1 MRVNIKVSGV
11 NKTMRKFEEYT
22 GVVSRKTAEA
32 VEKTA
37 LDIERRAKTKAPV
50 DTGRLKN
57 SIHTEPR
64 GEYSR
69 WVGTNV
75 EYAVFV
81 EFGTR
86 KMSARP
92 YFYPSVQEVIPE
104 FKKRLEKAVK
114 E

>member
-22 GVVSRKTAEA
+22 GVVSRKTSEA

-64 GEYSR
+64 GNTRDGLARMWNMLYSL
-69 WVGTNV
+69 
-75 EYAVFV
+75 
-81 EFGTR
+81 
-86 KMSARP
+86 S
-92 YFYPSVQEVIPE
+92 
-104 FKKRLEKAVK
+104 LERVK
-114 E
+114 